1 MKKEFKLIATE
12 IDGNVSISGFND
24 GFTILEL
31 ITLLGAK
38 KLDLY
43 EQLMHPEKFKHTRT
57 AIVDGEQISIEEVD
71 DQ

>member
-1 MKKEFKLIATE
+1 MNKKFQLTVTE
-12 IDGNVSISGFND
+12 IDGEVNMTGFND

-38 KLDLY
+38 KMDLY

-57 AIVDGEQISIEEVD
+57 AIDVDGEQISIEEVE
-71 DQ
+71 